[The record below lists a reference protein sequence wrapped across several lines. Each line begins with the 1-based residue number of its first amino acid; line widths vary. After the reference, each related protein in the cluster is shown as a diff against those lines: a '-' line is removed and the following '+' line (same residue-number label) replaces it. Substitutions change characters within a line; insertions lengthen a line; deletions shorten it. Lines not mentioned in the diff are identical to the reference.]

1 MPILDEVRRYFLSL
15 IADPQEDQ
23 SLMEVIG
30 NIRRHGSLLLVQTYD
45 LFCAE
50 LREKLQLLTKDTIIL
65 LLGGTFLWVGLLAFV
80 TASIIV
86 LSFVVPLWLAAFF
99 VSLFFG
105 FFGLVLVI
113 SGIAMLRRRTIMPQL
128 TIQALRENGRWLREQ
143 GGMNG
148 P

>member
-1 MPILDEVRRYFLSL
+1 MSIRDGVRRYFLSF
-15 IADPQEDQ
+15 IADPQGDQ
-23 SLMEVIG
+23 NLMEEMG

-45 LFCAE
+45 LFRAE

-86 LSFVVPLWLAAFF
+86 LSFVVPLWLAAFI

-143 GGMNG
+143 GGMKG